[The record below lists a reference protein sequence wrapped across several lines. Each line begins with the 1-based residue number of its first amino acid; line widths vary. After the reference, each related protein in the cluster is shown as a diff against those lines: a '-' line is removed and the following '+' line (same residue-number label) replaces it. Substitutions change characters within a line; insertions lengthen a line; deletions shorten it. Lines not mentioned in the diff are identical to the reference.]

1 MQQELYHHMISGRDS
16 NDNSSLHTSRLYYK
30 NGGGLADGRQNPA
43 YQQNH
48 GHIRHNNKVFSFQS
62 STHSPNQSTSPRA
75 GRIYQELMEP
85 KIISDGR
92 RTTSNML
99 LFQTSQKNNNHNT
112 ANY

>member
-16 NDNSSLHTSRLYYK
+16 NDNSSLHNTSRLYYK
-30 NGGGLADGRQNPA
+30 NGGGGLADGGRQNNPA
-43 YQQNH
+43 YQSYNKH
-48 GHIRHNNKVFSFQS
+48 VRHNNKVFSFQS

-99 LFQTSQKNNNHNT
+99 LFQTS
-112 ANY
+112 